1 MYKYINKMYLY
12 IERERERRKL
22 LLFYLS
28 GFRGLARSE
37 AKGKKLTKGKF
48 LFLTKQKQDHKTKL
62 DAKLIFFC
70 LFLLCFFLGGFVLP
84 FLSLCTR
91 SSRVLSTPPR
101 ALQCE
106 QVWSMREFGGFLSFP
121 GLKKK
126 VCNLFIAAPDGLGF
140 VLFWFDLIFFSF
152 FFLFFLFSHSP
163 DSSFRREFIFV

>member
-70 LFLLCFFLGGFVLP
+70 LFLLCFFLGGFVL
-84 FLSLCTR
+84 F
-91 SSRVLSTPPR
+91 
-101 ALQCE
+101 
-106 QVWSMREFGGFLSFP
+106 
-121 GLKKK
+121 
-126 VCNLFIAAPDGLGF
+126 F
-140 VLFWFDLIFFSF
+140 VLLLAFSF
-152 FFLFFLFSHSP
+152 ALHSQQQSTFYSP
-163 DSSFRREFIFV
+163 TSFTVRASVKHAGIWGIFELSGFEEEGM